1 MPVKIFFV
9 QWILGKEN
17 LPTYLHNF
25 LENTELEKRDYQF
38 ELIFHESD
46 TILKKSRKL
55 FRGIELRFRY

>member
-17 LPTYLHNF
+17 LSTYLHNF

-38 ELIFHESD
+38 ELIFRESD
-46 TILKKSRKL
+46 TI
-55 FRGIELRFRY
+55 

>member
-38 ELIFHESD
+38 ELIFRESD
-46 TILKKSRKL
+46 TI
-55 FRGIELRFRY
+55 